1 MKMSSNGK
9 LRRKDKS
16 GQIKAVAQAETK
28 LD

>member
-1 MKMSSNGK
+1 MKMSSKGK
-9 LRRKDKS
+9 LRSKDKS